1 MQVLQEQ
8 EDLNLVMSGEKPMM
22 LLVLD
27 PPEEK
32 FRSCTL
38 KSLSKDVVYFCERW
52 DKYCVNVVVFNKVAL
67 EKLLPEINKS
77 QSRWNFDSVEMLI
90 EQIRDRYRRREE
102 YKTLDLNFRKD
113 YVLVESI
120 CFGYPRGCI
129 DEFLK
134 EAVSTKLR
142 PDRIVHEVSP
152 NVVFIGYPEYKSE
165 CLALIKKWKKVLS

>member
-1 MQVLQEQ
+1 MKVLQEQ
-8 EDLNLVMSGEKPMM
+8 EDLKLVMSGVKPMM
-22 LLVLD
+22 LLVLP

-32 FRSCTL
+32 FRSYALKTL
-38 KSLSKDVVYFCERW
+38 KEDVVYFCERW
-52 DKYCVNVVVFNKVAL
+52 DKYCVNVVIFNKKAL
-67 EKLLPEINKS
+67 EKILPEINKS
-77 QSRWNFDSVEMLI
+77 QSRWSFKSVEDLI

-102 YKTLDLNFRKD
+102 YKTMDLNLRKD

-142 PDRIVHEVSP
+142 PDRVIYEVSP
-152 NVVFIGYPEYKSE
+152 NVVFIGYPEYRAE
-165 CLALIKKWKKVLS
+165 CLALTKKWKKEIS